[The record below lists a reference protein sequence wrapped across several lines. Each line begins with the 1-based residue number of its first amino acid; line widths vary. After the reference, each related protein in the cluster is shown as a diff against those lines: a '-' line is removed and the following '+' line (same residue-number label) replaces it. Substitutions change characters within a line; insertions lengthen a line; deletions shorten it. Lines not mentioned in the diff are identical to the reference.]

1 VLVLV
6 LVLVILLVLLLVVV
20 LRPRLGI
27 GGMARMKDGNDK
39 SFSHTTR
46 KAAEDDDHD

>member
-1 VLVLV
+1 V

-27 GGMARMKDGNDK
+27 GGWLG
-39 SFSHTTR
+39 
-46 KAAEDDDHD
+46 